1 MKNLVYRYSAP
12 EGCFSKMSARRSHAD
27 PTCDQL
33 AWHVTC
39 RPHFELVSKSERI
52 LRGARCMIL
61 HEPERVCGDC
71 GAMIFTHSFWHG
83 VGYKLATN

>member
-1 MKNLVYRYSAP
+1 
-12 EGCFSKMSARRSHAD
+12 
-27 PTCDQL
+27 
-33 AWHVTC
+33 
-39 RPHFELVSKSERI
+39 
-52 LRGARCMIL
+52 MIL